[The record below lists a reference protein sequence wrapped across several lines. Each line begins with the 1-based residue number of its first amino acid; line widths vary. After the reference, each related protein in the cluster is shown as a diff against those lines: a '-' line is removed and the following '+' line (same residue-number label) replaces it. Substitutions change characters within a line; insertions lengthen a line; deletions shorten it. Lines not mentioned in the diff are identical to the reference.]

1 VSRTSTAAPADLL
14 LRGATLSYL
23 GVMVALPM
31 LAMGVEA
38 ARPGVAAFRAALSA
52 PFAGQALTLTFA
64 TAPVM
69 VVVDA
74 VLGTATAWVLVRH
87 DGSALDGFLLALAR
101 HHLGRVD
108 EARSD

>member
-1 VSRTSTAAPADLL
+1 MSRTSTAAAPADLL

-38 ARPGVAAFRAALSA
+38 ARPGVAAFWAAASA
-52 PFAGQALTLTFA
+52 PFAWQALKLTFA
-64 TAPVM
+64 TALVM
-69 VVVDA
+69 VVVDS

-87 DGSALDGFLLALAR
+87 DLPGKGLLNALIDLPFA
-101 HHLGRVD
+101 VPT
-108 EARSD
+108 